1 MKKLIILLLLLPLLT
16 ISQNIELDKK
26 TFIIETVDFTTTKEY
41 VGFDQQVLTTDYYYY
56 INIDSTNNEI
66 IIYRKDLITLEDNN
80 LNFIITDIVDDN
92 FNITYKLY
100 NDTQQT
106 EGFLTLSG
114 GDLIIVGLRVDD
126 TEKYIGFM
134 GYIDNML

>member
-1 MKKLIILLLLLPLLT
+1 MK
-16 ISQNIELDKK
+16 NH
-26 TFIIETVDFTTTKEY
+26 
-41 VGFDQQVLTTDYYYY
+41 
-56 INIDSTNNEI
+56 
-66 IIYRKDLITLEDNN
+66 R
-80 LNFIITDIVDDN
+80 FIITDIVDDN

-100 NDTQQT
+100 NDVQQT

-114 GDLIIVGLRVDD
+114 GDLIIVGLRIDD